1 MAVDAYGIALVVERE
16 LARNPSYQQLT
27 PLPFGRPAA
36 ALGRAMNLLPIVAS
50 RNVVKIRYNQYTR
63 LLHIGAPHDDVF
75 KSRQLRA
82 VKRVRPLCLDTR
94 HDARDAPN
102 GEPRTF
108 MALVNSHKWLI
119 VKIEAT
125 PPIFQ
130 SPDSAYRRIVP

>member
-1 MAVDAYGIALVVERE
+1 MPVDAYGIALVVERE
-16 LARNPSYQQLT
+16 LARNPSYQELT
-27 PLPFGRPAA
+27 LHLWGPAA
-36 ALGRAMNLLPIVAS
+36 ALARAMNLLPIVAS

-82 VKRVRPLCLDTR
+82 VKRVWPLCLDTR
-94 HDARDAPN
+94 HDARDALN